1 MSLTLTQRNNT
12 KKELQQNLALTGLS
26 KEQVASDLNISV
38 TKLDEIL
45 NLQVNSINNPWIVR
59 NYLLKK
65 VKEAGNVP
73 IPFTALKGDY
83 HKYWFLNGDVIDRGI
98 IED

>member
-59 NYLLKK
+59 NYLLK
-65 VKEAGNVP
+65 
-73 IPFTALKGDY
+73 
-83 HKYWFLNGDVIDRGI
+83 
-98 IED
+98 